1 MGAAKAYGLHTP
13 EWQPKPYLQ
22 NSFSKKKKSRH
33 WLSLQDSSSVAE
45 DTSSHKMVETNH
57 RRSRTKFTEDQ
68 LKILI
73 NTFNQKP
80 YLGCATRQ
88 KLALEINTE
97 ESRIQNWFQNRRA
110 RFGFRKRPGSE
121 TLESS
126 QSHGQDQSD
135 TEFQSREARRCRAVY
150 GTFQLCTLIEA
161 VTKNP
166 HPGIHYRE
174 QLAKEIGVPE
184 LRVQIWFQNRRSRFH
199 LQRKRELVFLE
210 PEDQGKISEG
220 LQGAEDTQNGTNF
233 PSDSHPSRARA
244 W

>member
-1 MGAAKAYGLHTP
+1 MAQPPGLF
-13 EWQPKPYLQ
+13 QRGR
-22 NSFSKKKKSRH
+22 RH
-33 WLSLQDSSSVAE
+33 L
-45 DTSSHKMVETNH
+45 SHKMVGANH
-57 RRSRTKFTEDQ
+57 RRSCTKFTEDQ

-80 YLGCATRQ
+80 YPGYATKQ

-97 ESRIQNWFQNRRA
+97 ESRIQIWFQNQRA
-110 RFGFRKRPGSE
+110 RFRFQKRPGPE

-126 QSHGQDQSD
+126 QSHGQDQPD
-135 TEFQSREARRCRAVY
+135 MEFQSREARRCRTIY
-150 GTFQLCTLIEA
+150 SPSQLRTLIEA
-161 VTKNP
+161 FMKNP
-166 HPGIHYRE
+166 YPGIDYRE

-184 LRVQIWFQNRRSRFH
+184 SRVQIWFQNRRSRLH
-199 LQRKRELVFLE
+199 LQRKRKLVSLE

-233 PSDSHPSRARA
+233 PSDSHSSRART